1 MYGKAGKFQTV
12 SKKALIKS
20 IKSRLEHCINPAL
33 KMLQKSVDMHT
44 FICKTCGS
52 LDNSPTPYNEVA
64 LFTYGV
70 DEFTELIAFLSE
82 HHSVKS
88 SKSVSMHS
96 SLSSRIFDR
105 IKEGVVA
112 LIWGSLFP
120 TIGAKHFEI
129 VDGPLKGKALSE
141 LSGDSYVKELSIIES

>member
-1 MYGKAGKFQTV
+1 M
-12 SKKALIKS
+12 
-20 IKSRLEHCINPAL
+20 
-33 KMLQKSVDMHT
+33 
-44 FICKTCGS
+44 
-52 LDNSPTPYNEVA
+52 A

-70 DEFTELIAFLSE
+70 EEFTELIAFLSE

-112 LIWGSLFP
+112 LIWCSLFP
-120 TIGAKHFEI
+120 TMGAKLFEI